1 MRHGKADCKLGRT
14 TSHRKAMLRNMVTS
28 FIDHESIQT
37 TDAKAK
43 ELKRVAEKMVTL
55 GKRGSLHARLQ
66 ALGYVRSEKKKK
78 KLFEELS
85 VRYRER
91 AGGYTRIVKLGFR
104 IGDNAPVSLVE
115 FVVKDESK
123 EKGKKKA
130 AVKKA

>member
-28 FIDHESIQT
+28 FIDYEAIQT
-37 TDAKAK
+37 TDVKAK
-43 ELKRVAEKMVTL
+43 ELKRAAEKMVTL
-55 GKRGSLHARLQ
+55 GKRGTLHARRQ
-66 ALGYVRSEKKKK
+66 ALGYIRSEKTVK

-104 IGDNAPVSLVE
+104 IGDNAPISLVE
-115 FVVKDESK
+115 FVKDEDK
-123 EKGKKKA
+123 VKGRKKA
-130 AVKKA
+130 GAAKKT